1 MHKSD
6 GRGVVAS
13 GNRACDMLCT
23 LLKIPLPIKLP
34 AFGFGVSLFGR
45 GYFNVIPID
54 SSVLF
59 IAAEVDAEH
68 VS

>member
-1 MHKSD
+1 
-6 GRGVVAS
+6 
-13 GNRACDMLCT
+13 MLCT